1 MRRAATAI
9 LTGLL
14 LLCLTGCIS
23 PFQNACPAIGWV
35 NAVTVDASAVPGV
48 SAVQFCVESEC
59 SPAPG
64 SETDDDG
71 SLFWVNAEEGG
82 WVLSLDMS
90 APDTITIRLFD
101 ANNALIRESEE
112 SISWTHSDGP
122 CGGPSTAD
130 PLVLEP

>member
-1 MRRAATAI
+1 MRRTAAVI

-14 LLCLTGCIS
+14 LLGLAGCAS
-23 PFQNACPAIGWV
+23 PFQNACPAIGWL
-35 NAVTVDASAVPGV
+35 NAVTVDTSAVPGV

-71 SLFWVNAEEGG
+71 SLLWVNAEEDG

-90 APDTITIRLFD
+90 APEAITIRLFD
-101 ANNALIRESEE
+101 ANNLLIRESEE
-112 SISWTHSDGP
+112 SISWTHSDDP
-122 CGGPSTAD
+122 CGGPSTAETLILK
-130 PLVLEP
+130 P